1 MDILI
6 KMKDGSIHEST
17 STYLNDILLNK
28 QVYHNDLTGYQYIM
42 MFKYKG
48 YWIETIGIT
57 SDSIF
62 YIMVK

>member
-17 STYLNDILLNK
+17 DTYLNDILLNK
-28 QVYHNDLTGYQYIM
+28 PVYHNDLSGYQYIM

-48 YWIETIGIT
+48 YWIETIEIT
-57 SDSIF
+57 ADKIVYMMF
-62 YIMVK
+62 K